1 VHKVSPHGRLP
12 IPNDEDYNLNPS
24 TYDREFYQEDGLQG
38 RFEIDL
44 TGEIGMDVDNVMVD
58 DDDDGDEVR
67 NAKDLQML
75 ERLRVGN
82 DNEDNIPPSDSVDYF
97 DWLIV
102 MMRLTIQL
110 IPIMKIICNIHVILC
125 NFVLFILHLFLITSF
140 FFLIAGD

>member
-1 VHKVSPHGRLP
+1 MVVLLIWSFHLWKLPFLIVSAFKGVIFQKRLFTP
-12 IPNDEDYNLNPS
+12 PLGGILGPFN
-24 TYDREFYQEDGLQG
+24 GLQG

-97 DWLIV
+97 DMVDSDDETYDLANPDHEDY
-102 MMRLTIQL
+102 L
-110 IPIMKIICNIHVILC
+110 
-125 NFVLFILHLFLITSF
+125 
-140 FFLIAGD
+140 